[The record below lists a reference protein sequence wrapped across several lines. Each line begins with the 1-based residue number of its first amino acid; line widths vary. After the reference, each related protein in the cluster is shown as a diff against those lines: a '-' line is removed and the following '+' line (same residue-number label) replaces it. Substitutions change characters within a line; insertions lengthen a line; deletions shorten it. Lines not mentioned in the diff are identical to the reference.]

1 MSRFKDMSAGEACS
15 MLFGGFVAFLLSIVW
30 VGFFAGLLL
39 STLWGWF
46 IVPVFGL
53 PTISII
59 QAWGIAQV
67 FRCLQGLKLSE
78 EKSKDGF
85 GIALAKAFLGVPLA
99 VAVIMGIAWVAKS
112 WM

>member
-1 MSRFKDMSAGEACS
+1 MSRFNDMSAGEACS
-15 MLFGGFVAFLLSIVW
+15 MLFGGFVALLLSIVW
-30 VGFFAGLLL
+30 VGFFVGLLL

-53 PTISII
+53 PALTII

-67 FRCLQGLKLSE
+67 FRCMQGLKLSK
-78 EKSKDGF
+78 EKSEDTF
-85 GIALAKAFLGVPLA
+85 SIALAKAFFGAPLA
-99 VAVIMGIAWVAKS
+99 VFMIMGVAWVAKS